1 MKSITISLLALA
13 TFATTGFTQTTN
25 GTESTSAERKAA
37 MEVGRELRHEGLS
50 LGQAEIEIWKVAWER
65 YPGLTTRAS
74 GFASIAIRSFE
85 GTQSRTTR
93 TI

>member
-85 GTQSRTTR
+85 GTQSRTIR